1 MFSLIQHRP
10 FVKPIFKK
18 PIATYKKP
26 ILYKSPRK
34 FIVPRASGIDWEFS
48 SYIVGKGIVLF
59 TLYYCTMNWW
69 FYRRTREDIEKNDK
83 DKNK

>member
-1 MFSLIQHRP
+1 MFSLIHHRP
-10 FVKPIFKK
+10 FVTPISRK

-26 ILYKSPRK
+26 FLYKSPRK

-59 TLYYCTMNWW
+59 TLFYCSMNWW
-69 FYRRTREDIEKNDK
+69 FYRHERK